1 MISFLNWL
9 KHGFVG
15 SPELRE
21 HGQAVIQFHKGRVGF
36 YAIRRVYKK
45 DQGWFRR
52 SYMKLGLPTVI
63 VAFNICEW
71 DEDDF
76 MIRCLHP
83 DSPDFVAAEHG
94 EEAFRWKYVTPL
106 RNQEDAKGVHAY
118 LMELE
123 NKLVS
128 TPQCLE
134 LQDGEL
140 RLMRKIWELLKDL
153 PCQSTAVT

>member
-1 MISFLNWL
+1 MTSFFSRL
-9 KHGFVG
+9 KCVFVG
-15 SPELRE
+15 NPELRE
-21 HGQAVIQFHKGRVGF
+21 HGQVCIELHKGRVRF
-36 YAIRRVYKK
+36 YALRRVYRK

-52 SYMKLGLPTVI
+52 SYTKLGLPTII

-118 LMELE
+118 LTELE

-128 TPQCLE
+128 TPQHDE